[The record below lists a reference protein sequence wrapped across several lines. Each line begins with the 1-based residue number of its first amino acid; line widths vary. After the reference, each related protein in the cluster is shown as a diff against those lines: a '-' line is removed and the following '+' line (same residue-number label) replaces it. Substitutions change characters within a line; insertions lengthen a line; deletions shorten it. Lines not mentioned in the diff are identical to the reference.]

1 MAEHS
6 VDEKYW
12 SGGLECAPRDEIRAL
27 QEEKLKEQAEY
38 IYAHSRFWRGQF
50 ERAKMRPEDIRTIE
64 DLAKVPYMHK
74 EVHTAH
80 LEKEG
85 SIFGG
90 LLCRPLEDVYRRG
103 AKLLSTSGT
112 TAKPRRFI
120 LDREEWETYADASAR
135 VVWAAGIRPGDVA
148 FLPFPLTLWTAGWV
162 FQLAFDKIGVTSIT
176 AGPPFDTRQR
186 FGLIEDFKPTVTVTT
201 PSYILHMAA
210 TAREMGI
217 DLKSLGLKFI
227 LIGGEP
233 CPDASKKRIE
243 ELFDLPGGTRNFMG
257 ISELSPPCIC
267 GIECEEQDGFH
278 TTSEDT
284 MIYQFLKPDSSEP
297 AKPGE
302 ESELVLTS
310 LVQRTLITGFN
321 FRTRDLCI
329 YDDTPCKCGRTSPR
343 FRIIGRHDDMV
354 SISGVN
360 IFASLIEDIVRKIP
374 ELGDEFQ
381 LVIENR
387 GELSKVTVKV
397 EPQPDTDPTR
407 HPELK
412 KKLEG
417 AITDALTI
425 KLPVE
430 FVEFGSLPRF
440 ELKAKRWLDLRK
452 TRGSHPSYIEARTFN
467 PS

>member
-50 ERAKMRPEDIRTIE
+50 EKAKMRPEDIRTIE

-90 LLCRPLEDVYRRG
+90 LLCRPL
-103 AKLLSTSGT
+103 A
-112 TAKPRRFI
+112 
-120 LDREEWETYADASAR
+120 
-135 VVWAAGIRPGDVA
+135 
-148 FLPFPLTLWTAGWV
+148 
-162 FQLAFDKIGVTSIT
+162 
-176 AGPPFDTRQR
+176 PFDTRQR

-440 ELKAKRWLDLRK
+440 ELKAKRWLDLRENNK
-452 TRGSHPSYIEARTFN
+452 ATSQLNKSKN
-467 PS
+467 V